1 MSYKVVHLVEDQIK
15 TVYVFSGVNDESI
28 KLQFPNVKNIVMMEQ
43 QIHLDDSIREVK
55 LKILNELSKTMQI
68 SVEELYLFCK
78 RTELLSAETIYQT
91 LTRNREYEL
100 VDYVFAQAM

>member
-43 QIHLDDSIREVK
+43 ISLK
-55 LKILNELSKTMQI
+55 LSSLSFPI
-68 SVEELYLFCK
+68 PP
-78 RTELLSAETIYQT
+78 
-91 LTRNREYEL
+91 
-100 VDYVFAQAM
+100 